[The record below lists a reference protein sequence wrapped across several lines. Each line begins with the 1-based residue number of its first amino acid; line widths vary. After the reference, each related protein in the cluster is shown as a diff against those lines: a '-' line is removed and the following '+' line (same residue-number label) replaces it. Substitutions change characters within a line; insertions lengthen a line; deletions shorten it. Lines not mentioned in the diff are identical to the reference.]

1 MCFNKSMQSEY
12 RIGLYI
18 PDYCSLLALG
28 FIQEPFAIANKLL
41 EYEKYSVSIITND
54 KAPLI
59 LNNNVQIKADYAIEQ
74 IGDCELLVIL
84 SELKPENEI
93 SITIRKCLQRLYHQK
108 NTAIMAV
115 NAGTFWLADSGL
127 IDNKKMTTHWL
138 YSDDI
143 CEQYESLCITRHL
156 YETDG
161 RITTC
166 AGQTATLDCLLDLL
180 EQQEGRELAATVS
193 EWLCLDRIRSFDE
206 KQRIPLQHT
215 GGDLQPKLAMAIEL
229 MEQNLEEPLSTDQI
243 AELVN
248 ISRRQ
253 LERVFKRYLN
263 HVPAKYYLELRLK
276 KAKQLLHN
284 SNKSIIKIG
293 LCCGFSSGPHFS
305 SAYKHFFLIT
315 PRDER
320 TRKINK
326 LTT

>member
-1 MCFNKSMQSEY
+1 MCSHSNIQSDF
-12 RIGLYI
+12 RVGVYI
-18 PDYCSLLALG
+18 PDHCSLLALG
-28 FIQEPFAIANKLL
+28 FIQEPFDIANKLL
-41 EYEKYSVSIITND
+41 GCQKYNISIITND
-54 KAPLI
+54 KSPLL
-59 LNNNVQIKADYAIEQ
+59 LNSNVEIKADFSIEQ
-74 IGDCELLVIL
+74 IDDCELLVIL
-84 SELKPENEI
+84 SESKPEEGI
-93 SITIRKCLQRLYHQK
+93 SITVRKCLQRIFHQK

-115 NAGTFWLADSGL
+115 HAGTFWLADSGL
-127 IDNKKMTTHWL
+127 IDNRKMTTHWS

-143 CEQYESLCITRHL
+143 CDQYESLCITRHL

-206 KQRIPLQHT
+206 KQRIPLQHS

-253 LERVFKRYLN
+253 LERIFKRYLN
-263 HVPAKYYLELRLK
+263 NVPAKYYLELRLK
-276 KAKQLLHN
+276 KAKHLLLN
-284 SNKSIIKIG
+284 SNKSIIQIG
-293 LCCGFSSGPHFS
+293 LSCGFSSGPHFS
-305 SAYKHFFLIT
+305 SAYKNFYLIT

-326 LTT
+326 MAT